1 MNRIRVAIVAALVL
15 TAGFAGG
22 TAHASHSQVHAPAV
36 TGVASQRVN
45 GPVLCCD

>member
-1 MNRIRVAIVAALVL
+1 MNRIRVAITAALVL

-22 TAHASHSQVHAPAV
+22 TAHASHSNAPASA
-36 TGVASQRVN
+36 TTAVASSMRN

>member
-1 MNRIRVAIVAALVL
+1 MNRIRVAIAAALLL

-22 TAHASHSQVHAPAV
+22 TAHARYSQAPAPAV
-36 TGVASQRVN
+36 TGVASLTLK